1 MCLAGAII
9 PIPAEAKP
17 PKRLLL
23 KKPKKQSKTTRV
35 KAVARERV
43 GEPKPVRVIVD
54 KRLRETPKHKK
65 NIEADV

>member
-1 MCLAGAII
+1 
-9 PIPAEAKP
+9 
-17 PKRLLL
+17 
-23 KKPKKQSKTTRV
+23 V